1 MSDHRTQDTT
11 LRHER
16 EVATRTGVTVSLLR
30 DDPWT
35 GPPQA
40 TEVVTAATVG
50 PKKIRLALDTDQA
63 RQFSALLTIA
73 GADRALAMAVLDA
86 VDLADAP

>member
-1 MSDHRTQDTT
+1 MSDHRTEDTT

-16 EVATRTGVTVSLLR
+16 EVATHAGVTVSLLR

-35 GPPQA
+35 GPPQT
-40 TEVVTAATVG
+40 TEVVAAATVG
-50 PKKIRLALDTDQA
+50 PKKIRLALGVAQA
-63 RQFSALLTIA
+63 RQLSALLTIA

-86 VDLADAP
+86 ADLADAP